1 MAKSQQENSGPSAP
15 ERRQSTGCLIAF
27 IMLLLL
33 AVAAPF
39 IVSEAAMVMACRD
52 AHGGSC

>member
-1 MAKSQQENSGPSAP
+1 
-15 ERRQSTGCLIAF
+15 
-27 IMLLLL
+27 MLLLL